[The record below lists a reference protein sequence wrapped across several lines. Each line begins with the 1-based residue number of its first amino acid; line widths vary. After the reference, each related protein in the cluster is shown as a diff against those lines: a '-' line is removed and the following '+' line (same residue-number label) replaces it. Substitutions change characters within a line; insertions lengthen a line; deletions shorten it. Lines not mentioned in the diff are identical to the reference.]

1 MRRVIP
7 TLLGTFLLTIAMT
20 PSAPA
25 VAGQAQA
32 APMSSTL
39 AAQLASSAGSAGLA
53 SSAGSA
59 GLASSAGTV
68 AVFVHG
74 TDVAAAKGAVAAAG
88 LTLVTTWNRIGVAV
102 ARGTPAQVSAVRTRS
117 GVTYVEGD
125 QPIKLDLST
134 SNLATRGEQA
144 RTGLRDASGRPVD
157 GRGVSAAVI
166 DTGVDGTHPFFRN
179 PDGSSAV
186 RKNLKNICG
195 PLTDLGIPLPLP
207 NDSCFA
213 DLTAINDTDTLSFGG
228 HGTHVAGIVAGR
240 DTTLSD
246 GSHLHGAAPG
256 ATLISLSVGAGLSI
270 FGADSALN
278 WVLEHHANPCAGCP
292 PIRVSNNSY
301 GPSGGGPFDP
311 NSATVKLQRALAAD
325 GVLTVWAAGNDG
337 PDNNATNPPGQDPT
351 PGIVMVASYDDQGT
365 GTRAGTVSDFSS
377 RGAAGQPQTYPD
389 VSAPGSDI
397 TSACRPYLPIC
408 STGLDPHNGPGLLDI
423 GTFNTISG
431 TSMATPHVVGIV
443 AQLLQ
448 VAPTATPAQVE
459 DAIKATAVKFADGAG
474 YEPVGAYTTSVDKGT
489 GLIDAYAAA
498 ARLGATPV

>member
-1 MRRVIP
+1 MRRGIP
-7 TLLGTFLLTIAMT
+7 LLLGTFLLTVAMT

-25 VAGQAQA
+25 VAGST
-32 APMSSTL
+32 APVSPGL
-39 AAQLASSAGSAGLA
+39 AAQLAGSAGTLP
-53 SSAGSA
+53 
-59 GLASSAGTV
+59 
-68 AVFVHG
+68 VFVHG
-74 TDVAAAKGAVAAAG
+74 TDVAAARRAVAAAG

-102 ARGTPAQVSAVRTRS
+102 ARGTPAQIAAVRTRS

-125 QPIKLDLST
+125 QPIRLDLST
-134 SNLATRGEQA
+134 SHQATRGEQA
-144 RTGLRDASGRPVD
+144 RAGLRDAAGRPVD
-157 GRGVSAAVI
+157 GRGVSAAII

-186 RKNLKNICG
+186 RLNLKNICG
-195 PLTDLGIPLPLP
+195 PLTDLGLPLPLP

-213 DLTAINDTDTLSFGG
+213 DLTAINDTDTLSAGG

-240 DTTLSD
+240 DTTLAD
-246 GSHLHGAAPG
+246 GGHLHGAAPG
-256 ATLISLSVGAGLSI
+256 ATVISLSVGAGLSI

-351 PGIVMVASYDDQGT
+351 PGVVMVASYDDGGT
-365 GTRAGTVSDFSS
+365 GTREGAVSDFSS

-397 TSACRPYLPIC
+397 TSACRPYLVIC
-408 STGLDPHNGPGLLDI
+408 ATGLDPHNGPGLLDI
-423 GTFNTISG
+423 ATFNTISG

-459 DAIKATAVKFADGAG
+459 DAIKATATKFADGAA
-474 YEPVGAYTTSVDKGT
+474 YEPAGPYTTAVDKGT
-489 GLIDAYAAA
+489 GLVDAYAAA
-498 ARLGATPV
+498 ARLGATPA